1 MVAMGSIDVLIDLG
15 GGFILGLIA
24 GFLPVEDN
32 VSDNIYLLLIIFN
45 SARTAFV
52 SKMSNSN
59 SSSSYY
65 LSENKTVKKAIL
77 QFVLTSTYN

>member
-32 VSDNIYLLLIIFN
+32 VSDNIYLLLIQLGQ
-45 SARTAFV
+45 R
-52 SKMSNSN
+52 
-59 SSSSYY
+59 
-65 LSENKTVKKAIL
+65 LSLKCQIPIQVQVFICQETKQLKG
-77 QFVLTSTYN
+77 

>member
-32 VSDNIYLLLIIFN
+32 VSGNIYLLLIQLGQ
-45 SARTAFV
+45 R
-52 SKMSNSN
+52 
-59 SSSSYY
+59 
-65 LSENKTVKKAIL
+65 LSLKCQIQVQVFICQETKQLKR
-77 QFVLTSTYN
+77 

>member
-32 VSDNIYLLLIIFN
+32 VSDDIYLIWLSMNI
-45 SARTAFV
+45 SE
-52 SKMSNSN
+52 
-59 SSSSYY
+59 SSSFSFK
-65 LSENKTVKKAIL
+65 LKN
-77 QFVLTSTYN
+77 QM

>member
-32 VSDNIYLLLIIFN
+32 VSDNIYLLLIQLGQ
-45 SARTAFV
+45 R
-52 SKMSNSN
+52 
-59 SSSSYY
+59 
-65 LSENKTVKKAIL
+65 LSLKFQIPIQVQVFICQETKQLKR
-77 QFVLTSTYN
+77 